1 MLETLQRIWDLRL
14 FRVAGEDIHVGQF
27 LLVILLLIA
36 GYVASKLIE
45 RLIERRM
52 ASSAVR
58 PNAIYALKRVAFY
71 LVIAIVGITAL
82 GLLNVPLTA
91 FAFVSGAVA
100 IGVGFGAQNVINNFL
115 SGWILLAEQP
125 VRIGDVVELDGN
137 TGTVEYIGNRS
148 TRIRRVDGVHL
159 LIPNSQLLERVVVN
173 WTLIDREIRSKVSVG
188 VAYGAPIG
196 RVGELIEQAVREQTE
211 VMRDR
216 DVIVVLEDF
225 GDNAILFE
233 AYFWCEVGGERELR
247 MIRSAIRFRLA
258 ELFEQAGITIAFP
271 QRDVH
276 LDSNKPLQIEL
287 IGTGQHAGQG
297 GPEAR

>member
-1 MLETLQRIWDLRL
+1 VLETLQRIWDLRL